1 MKKSLLFRNGDSSFC
16 KIYLLVCLLLV
27 GFINLNA
34 QEAPNKK
41 VSLDLK
47 NVPLIDVLLD
57 IQKQT
62 GVNFAYEKT
71 QVEQFKPVT
80 ISIKGATV
88 EEVLKIILK
97 DTGFTYKITGNN
109 IAIVK
114 QQETSTV
121 KLIQVSGKVTDEKGN
136 SIPGATVI
144 IHGTTQGVATDVDG
158 RYTLAVKPD
167 DVLRVSFVGYKPE
180 VVPIKGKTKVNVALN
195 PTAENIE
202 EVQVV
207 AFGTQK
213 KESVVSAIT
222 TVRPMDLKSSSSDL
236 TSSLAGRVR

>member
-1 MKKSLLFRNGDSSFC
+1 MINIKNKVMKKSLLFRNGDSSFC

-121 KLIQVSGKVTDEKGN
+121 KLIQVSGKVTD
-136 SIPGATVI
+136 
-144 IHGTTQGVATDVDG
+144 
-158 RYTLAVKPD
+158 
-167 DVLRVSFVGYKPE
+167 
-180 VVPIKGKTKVNVALN
+180 
-195 PTAENIE
+195 
-202 EVQVV
+202 
-207 AFGTQK
+207 
-213 KESVVSAIT
+213 
-222 TVRPMDLKSSSSDL
+222 
-236 TSSLAGRVR
+236 

>member
-1 MKKSLLFRNGDSSFC
+1 MEIALFAKYTF
-16 KIYLLVCLLLV
+16 LVCLLLV

-88 EEVLKIILK
+88 EEVLK
-97 DTGFTYKITGNN
+97 
-109 IAIVK
+109 
-114 QQETSTV
+114 
-121 KLIQVSGKVTDEKGN
+121 
-136 SIPGATVI
+136 
-144 IHGTTQGVATDVDG
+144 
-158 RYTLAVKPD
+158 
-167 DVLRVSFVGYKPE
+167 
-180 VVPIKGKTKVNVALN
+180 
-195 PTAENIE
+195 
-202 EVQVV
+202 
-207 AFGTQK
+207 
-213 KESVVSAIT
+213 
-222 TVRPMDLKSSSSDL
+222 
-236 TSSLAGRVR
+236 

>member
-167 DVLRVSFVGYKPE
+167 DVLRVSFVGYKICNFITYWFT
-180 VVPIKGKTKVNVALN
+180 VTYNVYQRAVLN
-195 PTAENIE
+195 L
-202 EVQVV
+202 
-207 AFGTQK
+207 
-213 KESVVSAIT
+213 VSFWYHYIT
-222 TVRPMDLKSSSSDL
+222 FVII
-236 TSSLAGRVR
+236 SLNFISYIFLLYF

>member
-1 MKKSLLFRNGDSSFC
+1 MRKRPQ
-16 KIYLLVCLLLV
+16 I
-27 GFINLNA
+27 
-34 QEAPNKK
+34 KK

-114 QQETSTV
+114 ATRNLYG
-121 KLIQVSGKVTDEKGN
+121 KIDSGEW
-136 SIPGATVI
+136 
-144 IHGTTQGVATDVDG
+144 
-158 RYTLAVKPD
+158 
-167 DVLRVSFVGYKPE
+167 
-180 VVPIKGKTKVNVALN
+180 
-195 PTAENIE
+195 
-202 EVQVV
+202 
-207 AFGTQK
+207 
-213 KESVVSAIT
+213 
-222 TVRPMDLKSSSSDL
+222 
-236 TSSLAGRVR
+236 